1 MKPFDA
7 SGVFHPVAKGDGLRK
22 TAVRGAGVTI
32 FSSALSFAIQI
43 AATMVLARLLTPA
56 DFGIVTMVTTFS
68 LLLCSFG
75 LNGFT
80 ELILQRENLTHSLT
94 SNLFWINLAA
104 GLVLTVMFAALG
116 PVIAA
121 FYHDP
126 VVKNAVQGISLTI
139 IASSLSV
146 IHVALLN
153 RAMRFSAVSTNN
165 IVSRLVCVAVSIILA
180 FRGWNYWALVAGYV
194 AQPISIS
201 IGAWILC
208 RWAPG
213 RPRSSCGTRAAVKF
227 ATNVYSR
234 FSLNYF
240 AGNAD
245 NLLVGWRFGA
255 QALGFYKK
263 AFDIFFLPLCQL
275 LSPISAV
282 VVTTLSRLKSE
293 RDRYQ
298 QYLLAGISVLA
309 FVGMGVGAGFIVI
322 SRDLIRLF
330 LGPGWEET
338 GRIFAF
344 FGPGIGVMLLYYTHG
359 WIHLSIG
366 RPERWFRWGV
376 IEVICTVGL
385 FLIALPWGPKGIAL
399 AWTVSFF
406 VLLIPSLWYAGRPIG
421 LGVGPVLTIIW
432 KFFVASVVAAG
443 NTAWLIHIMPQL
455 EAMPGAVGALARL
468 VSYSLLFTTLYLGAV
483 VALHRGVEPIRHAA
497 GLLGDLLPRRSGT
510 RSVAVAPPAAATS

>member
-7 SGVFHPVAKGDGLRK
+7 SGTFHPLVKDEGLRK
-22 TAVRGAGVTI
+22 AAVRGAGVTI

-80 ELILQRENLTHSLT
+80 ELILQRENLTHSLV
-94 SNLFWINLAA
+94 SNLFWINLTA
-104 GLVLTVMFAALG
+104 GVLLTIMFAALG
-116 PVIAA
+116 PLITV

-126 VVKNAVQGISLTI
+126 LVKHVVEGMSLTI
-139 IASSLSV
+139 IASSFSV
-146 IHVALLN
+146 IHIALLN
-153 RAMRFSAVSTNN
+153 RAMRFTAVSTNN
-165 IVSRLVCVAVSIILA
+165 IVSRIVCVMVSIILA
-180 FRGWNYWALVAGYV
+180 LKGWNYWALVAGYI

-201 IGAWILC
+201 IGAWVMC
-208 RWAPG
+208 RWTPG
-213 RPRSSCGTRAAVKF
+213 LPRYGCGTRAALKF
-227 ATNVYSR
+227 ATNVYSH

-309 FVGMGVGAGFIVI
+309 FVGMGVGAGFTVV
-322 SRDLIRLF
+322 SRDMIRLF

-344 FGPGIGVMLLYYTHG
+344 FGPGIGVMLLYNTHG

-366 RPERWFRWGV
+366 RPERWFRWGL
-376 IEVICTVGL
+376 IEVLCTVGL
-385 FLIALPWGPKGIAL
+385 FLIALPWGPTGIAL

-432 KFFVASVVAAG
+432 KFFVASIVAAG
-443 NTAWLIHIMPQL
+443 TTAWLIHIMPQF

-468 VSYSLLFTTLYLGAV
+468 VSYSLVFATLYLAAV
-483 VALHRGVEPIRHAA
+483 VALHRGLEPIRRAA
-497 GLLGDLLPRRSGT
+497 RLLGDLLPRRSER

>member
-1 MKPFDA
+1 MKPFDS
-7 SGVFHPVAKGDGLRK
+7 SGAFHPVAKGDDLRK

-80 ELILQRENLTHSLT
+80 ELILQRENLTHFLA
-94 SNLFWINLAA
+94 SNLFWINITA
-104 GLVLTVMFAALG
+104 GVLLTVGFAALG
-116 PVIAA
+116 PAIAL

-126 VVKNAVQGISLTI
+126 LLKNVVEGMSLSI
-139 IASSLSV
+139 IASCLSV

-153 RAMRFSAVSTNN
+153 RAMRFTAVSANN

-180 FRGWNYWALVAGYV
+180 LKGWSYWALVAGYV

-201 IGAWILC
+201 IGAWTMC
-208 RWAPG
+208 RWAPSL
-213 RPRSSCGTRAAVKF
+213 PRRGYGTRTAVKF

-275 LSPISAV
+275 L
-282 VVTTLSRLKSE
+282 
-293 RDRYQ
+293 DR
-298 QYLLAGISVLA
+298 
-309 FVGMGVGAGFIVI
+309 
-322 SRDLIRLF
+322 
-330 LGPGWEET
+330 
-338 GRIFAF
+338 
-344 FGPGIGVMLLYYTHG
+344 
-359 WIHLSIG
+359 
-366 RPERWFRWGV
+366 
-376 IEVICTVGL
+376 
-385 FLIALPWGPKGIAL
+385 K
-399 AWTVSFF
+399 
-406 VLLIPSLWYAGRPIG
+406 
-421 LGVGPVLTIIW
+421 
-432 KFFVASVVAAG
+432 SVV
-443 NTAWLIHIMPQL
+443 
-455 EAMPGAVGALARL
+455 
-468 VSYSLLFTTLYLGAV
+468 
-483 VALHRGVEPIRHAA
+483 
-497 GLLGDLLPRRSGT
+497 
-510 RSVAVAPPAAATS
+510 